1 MRDNPSPSPHLDEVL
16 ETLPVG
22 ILLLGPDQR
31 VVWYQQRAT
40 ELLGVS
46 AGELEGLHRDEL
58 PLAASTP
65 LSAENLLTP
74 VRDPSRRLKCWLTP
88 RPSDQE
94 QTLVYLADVTELLQA
109 VKSRTLG
116 LDRRESLRV
125 DTESGL
131 LNRKAVLQSLV
142 GEVSRSRRYGNPLS
156 VMLIELEDGCE
167 PVAEALRTVAQA
179 LQDQLRWVDV
189 LGRWGPASVLLVL
202 PETPAEA
209 AAILP
214 VKFADALQ
222 QAPAVRM
229 AVASWEKGDDAL
241 SLVDRCQEGLSRP
254 DTSSTMAE
262 SA

>member
-1 MRDNPSPSPHLDEVL
+1 MSDNTLQSPRLEELL
-16 ETLPVG
+16 ETMPLGV
-22 ILLLGPDQR
+22 LLLGPDQR
-31 VVWYQQRAT
+31 VAWHQPLAA
-40 ELLGVS
+40 ELLGIS
-46 AGELEGLHRDEL
+46 GEELKGLHRDEL

-65 LSAENLLTP
+65 LSAEQLLTP
-74 VRDPSRRLKCWLTP
+74 VRAPDRRLKCWLTP
-88 RPSDQE
+88 RPSSRE
-94 QTLVYLADVTELLQA
+94 ETFVFLADVTDLLQA

-125 DTESGL
+125 DPESGL
-131 LNRKAVLQSLV
+131 LARKAVLQSLV

-156 VMLIELEDGCE
+156 VMLIELEE
-167 PVAEALRTVAQA
+167 ERETVAEALRTVAQG

-214 VKFADALQ
+214 AKFAEVLKE
-222 QAPAVRM
+222 APAVRM

-241 SLVDRCQEGLSRP
+241 SLVDRCQEGMSRP